1 MRIEPVD
8 NELTAGS
15 APADNQSAS
24 VNRRP
29 APGIFVAST
38 GQHVGKTTTSLGLF
52 SALMK
57 RVGTVAFMKPVGQE
71 LVKVDTSE
79 RVDKDTV
86 LFHRRFNLKDRYT
99 DMSPVTFPKGF
110 TRDVVDGVVDI
121 HTLEHRIRQ
130 SFLALEETSDMVLAE
145 GTGHVGVGSIA
156 GLDNARVAQ
165 ILGLPVVMIVSG
177 GLGSA
182 FDSLALNKHA
192 CDRAGVPI
200 AAVVLNRVLD
210 DKREMVVDY
219 MGRAL
224 ARWNIPL
231 LGAIP
236 YNEVLASLRMD
247 DYASLFKVPLL
258 TGDTH
263 RYRHFEHVRLV
274 ATTNEVFE
282 QTIERRQLT
291 ITPASRRD
299 IIESALLKHSEAK
312 ASGEPLEP
320 GIIVTG
326 RYEPDAEV
334 VQMLADAD
342 LPMIYVPLNA
352 FQVMQKISA
361 HTAKI
366 QIEDTAK
373 VDLAIDLVERHLDVD
388 RLSDLIPKR

>member
-1 MRIEPVD
+1 MSER
-8 NELTAGS
+8 
-15 APADNQSAS
+15 SAS
-24 VNRRP
+24 GV
-29 APGIFVAST
+29 FVAST

-52 SALMK
+52 SALVK
-57 RVGTVAFMKPVGQE
+57 RVTTVAFMKPVGQE

-86 LFHRRFNLKDRYT
+86 LFRRRFNLQDRYS

-110 TRDVVDGVVDI
+110 TRDVIDGAVDI
-121 HTLEHRIRQ
+121 GTLEERISR
-130 SFLALEETSDMVLAE
+130 SFLALSAGSDMVLAE

-165 ILGLPVVMIVSG
+165 LLGLPVVMIVSG

-182 FDSLALNKHA
+182 FDALALNKHA

-231 LGAIP
+231 LGAVP
-236 YNEVLASLRMD
+236 YNDVLASLRMD

-258 TGDTH
+258 TGTSH
-263 RYRHFEHVRLV
+263 RYRHFDTARLV
-274 ATTNEVFE
+274 ATTNEIFE
-282 QTIERRQLT
+282 QTIEQRQLT

-299 IIESALLKHSEAK
+299 IIESALLKHNQAM
-312 ASGEPLEP
+312 ASGVPLEP
-320 GIIVTG
+320 GIILTG

-334 VQMLADAD
+334 VRMLDDSD

-373 VDLAIDLVERHLDVD
+373 VNLAIDLVERHLDVD
-388 RLSDLIPKR
+388 RLTELIPKR